1 MLLQRGGARRLARFA
16 KAILSALAFI
26 YLLLALLVLA
36 IRFVVLPHVDDY
48 REELFAALS
57 RSAGIKI
64 TASKLSPAWE
74 SLHPA
79 VEIEGLEIHAPEGE
93 ASARG
98 LLIPKAR
105 GEFSWTSLARLTPI
119 FHRLIIEA
127 PEVHIQRTGD
137 LAFTIAGVPFDLANT
152 SEDSKALDCLMDQA
166 LIEIREG
173 RLTYKDERA
182 ANAPEIALEGL
193 DFAFR
198 RTLRGW
204 AAGLQSKVSPPGEA
218 AAPLDLRANISRKLL
233 GSNSDWRHWS
243 GSLYASAGT
252 LPLPQLF
259 KALQVLPEV
268 EKGEAGLSIWADFA
282 ESKITQA
289 TLQFKGSGL
298 SVATSSRRFALTN
311 AQGILALNE
320 KKGTTHISSPSVS
333 LCLKSEN
340 CIPGIAFSLTRNAND
355 PGASSLDARIASA
368 DLKLLSD
375 AALDAAGE
383 NPDFKVLRDMGLK
396 GQLSDLRLSVK
407 GPLESPS
414 DWSFQTDFRS
424 LSLNALPDPDPEFPG
439 IPGGENLSGHLWA
452 SPKEGVVQVSATNG
466 SAAFPGIFE
475 TKRLPFTKLSGTTF
489 WKTEPRLTLAFRD
502 MRLEND
508 DLKLAADAEWE
519 DTGGAGTIRVA
530 GRVKEGQA
538 QSVYRYMPIVAG
550 KPIALWLEQALRGGS
565 STEAL
570 AEWRGPIEDFPYTGK
585 TAGKG
590 LFLVTGDLKN
600 ASLDFLP
607 SGRKDRV
614 GHWKAGEEWPLV
626 TQGAG
631 QMLFHGDRMVI
642 AADSG
647 MTNDVPVT
655 GVTAE
660 IPAMG
665 EASPRGNLFIHG
677 RARGN
682 AQLMLD
688 YTKKSPVSAW
698 LEHFLDPARAS
709 GNASLELALQIPLD
723 NPERTLVSG
732 DIALERNNVDLGNG
746 IPELK
751 DSTGRLY
758 FTQDDYWSGELTA
771 EVWGMR
777 AKGRLS
783 QREDGAT
790 QVLATTRAGASAALP
805 FVSDIPV
812 MKAALDRISGEAP
825 ADIEVVVTDDTTDV
839 KVSTDLKGIAVR
851 LPGPLAKHSEES
863 WPSSFRWFSRKD
875 GKIEVSARYGKA
887 ANGKALLASSEKDY
901 RPERIGIALGEESV
915 LPERGF
921 STLATLRAI
930 PVEPWQEELQPILDA
945 AAKTSGEAAMDS
957 LDPVRIRVKTR
968 ELIFKARTF
977 PQITA
982 TVSRNL
988 SGSRVPIWQLALD
1001 SPNGR
1006 GAASYRPENG
1016 ASPASIT
1023 ADLDYLYVPEEGRR
1037 RFGRMFE
1044 ETPAEHLPSMKVRI
1058 RKLMVDEMNLGDL
1071 QISAKAGNVQAEH
1084 RVWKL
1089 DAFTVK
1095 NPGADLQASG
1105 RWVKSPAENFTELKG
1120 NIVSKD
1126 GEKLMKSLALPADI
1140 VRGAAGRV
1148 DLSLRWKGAPQDFQA
1163 KNLEGSV
1170 KADLNGGQFLQ
1181 VEPGIA
1187 GRFLSLLSMQSLIK
1201 RLTLDFKDVVG
1212 KGLAFNSIRMTG
1224 SINRG
1229 VFSTED
1235 LAVDSPAAAIL
1246 ISGTANFVTQRLDAS
1261 VVVLPNL
1268 HTEGP
1273 ALALTLANPVLGV
1286 GSFLAQFALKKPLSY
1301 MLGAKYRASGP
1312 WGNLSF
1318 KKEPLFKAPPKT
1330 DAESTP

>member
-1 MLLQRGGARRLARFA
+1 MSVQRGGARRLAGFA
-16 KAILSALAFI
+16 KAVLAGLAFV

-57 RSAGIKI
+57 RSAGIEI
-64 TASKLSPAWE
+64 TASRLSPAWE

-79 VEIEGLEIHAPEGE
+79 VEIEGLEIRPQGSA
-93 ASARG
+93 ANARG

-105 GEFSWTSLARLTPI
+105 GEFSWASLARLTPI
-119 FHRLIIEA
+119 FHRLVIEA
-127 PEVHIQRTGD
+127 PEIRVSRTGD
-137 LAFTIAGVPFDLANT
+137 LAFTVAGIPLDLANA
-152 SEDSKALDCLMDQA
+152 SDDSKALDYLMDQTS
-166 LIEIREG
+166 IEIRSAS
-173 RLTYKDERA
+173 LAYKDERSA
-182 ANAPEIALEGL
+182 KTPEITLGDA
-193 DFAFR
+193 DFAFK

-204 AAGLQSKVSPPGEA
+204 AAGLQGKVALPGEA
-218 AAPLDLRANISRKLL
+218 TAPLDLRASISRKLL
-233 GSNSDWRHWS
+233 ANNGDWRRWN
-243 GSLYASAGT
+243 GTLYASAGT
-252 LPLPQLF
+252 LPLPRLF
-259 KALQVLPEV
+259 TALQVLPEV
-268 EKGEAGLSIWADFA
+268 EKGNAGLSLWADFA
-282 ESKITQA
+282 NSKITRA
-289 TLQFKGSGL
+289 TLRFEGSGL
-298 SVATSSRRFALTN
+298 SVAASGRRFSLAS
-311 AQGILALNE
+311 AQGLLELDE
-320 KKGTTHISSPSVS
+320 KQGTTRLSSPGIS

-340 CIPGIAFSLTRNAND
+340 CIPGITFSLTRNADD
-355 PGASSLDARIASA
+355 PGASSLEARVPVA

-375 AALDAAGE
+375 SALEAAGKKP
-383 NPDFKVLRDMGLK
+383 NFKVLRDMGLK
-396 GQLSDLRLSVK
+396 GQLSDLRLLVK
-407 GPLESPS
+407 GPIEAPT
-414 DWSFQTDFRS
+414 DWSFQTDFRA
-424 LSLNALPDPDPEFPG
+424 LSLNAIPDPDPEFPG

-452 SPKEGVVQVSATNG
+452 SPKEGVVQVSAANG

-475 TKRLPFTKLSGTTF
+475 AKRLPFDKLSGTTF
-489 WKTEPRLTLAFRD
+489 WKTEPRLALSFRD
-502 MRLEND
+502 MHLEND

-538 QSVYRYMPIVAG
+538 ESVYRYMPVVAG

-607 SGRKDRV
+607 SGRKDRA

-647 MTNDVPVT
+647 MTNGVPVT
-655 GVTAE
+655 DVTAE

-665 EASPRGNLFIHG
+665 EASPRGDLFIHG

-688 YTKKSPVSAW
+688 YTKKSPVSGW

-709 GNASLELALQIPLD
+709 GSASLELALQIPF
-723 NPERTLVSG
+723 NHPEETLVSG
-732 DIALERNNVDLGNG
+732 DIALEHNNVDLGNG

-751 DSTGRLY
+751 DSAGRVY

-777 AKGRLS
+777 AMGRLS
-783 QREDGAT
+783 QREDGAA
-790 QVLATTRAGASAALP
+790 QVFATTHAGASAALP

-812 MKAALDRISGEAP
+812 MRVVLERISGEAP
-825 ADIEVVVTDDTTDV
+825 AEVNVVVVSDTTEV
-839 KVSTDLKGIAVR
+839 KVATDLKGIAVR
-851 LPGPLAKHSEES
+851 LPGPLAKHSEEA

-875 GKIEVSARYGKA
+875 GRVEVSARYGKA
-887 ANGKALLASSEKDY
+887 ANGRALLAPPEKDY
-901 RPERIGIALGEESV
+901 RPERIGIAIGEESV

-921 STLATLRAI
+921 SALATLRAI
-930 PVEPWQEELQPILDA
+930 PVEPWQEELQSILDA

-957 LDPVRIRVKTR
+957 LDPVKIRVKTR

-982 TVSRNL
+982 TVSRSL
-988 SGSRVPIWQLALD
+988 SGARVPVWQLALD

-1006 GAASYRPENG
+1006 GSASYRPENG
-1016 ASPASIT
+1016 SNPASIT

-1071 QISAKAGNVQAEH
+1071 QISARAGNTQAEH
-1084 RVWKL
+1084 RVWQL
-1089 DAFTVK
+1089 DTFTVK

-1105 RWVKSPAENFTELKG
+1105 RWVKSPAENFTEVKG
-1120 NIVSKD
+1120 SIVSKD

-1140 VRGAAGRV
+1140 VRGAAGKV
-1148 DLSLRWKGAPQDFQA
+1148 DLSLRWKGSPQDFLA
-1163 KNLEGSV
+1163 KNLEGTV
-1170 KADLNGGQFLQ
+1170 KADLGGGQFLQ

-1224 SINRG
+1224 AIDRG

-1235 LAVDSPAAAIL
+1235 LAVNCPAAAIL
-1246 ISGTANFVTQRLDAS
+1246 ISGTANFVTQRLDAG

-1286 GSFLAQFALKKPLSY
+1286 SSFLAQFALKKPLSY

-1312 WGNLSF
+1312 WGSLSF
-1318 KKEPLFKAPPKT
+1318 KKEPLFKVPPKA
-1330 DAESTP
+1330 DAESAP